1 MKDIVIVGAGG
12 FAREVQFLIERINHV
27 TPTYNII
34 GFIDEQLNTGN
45 LINGI
50 PVIGNNDFLIHYPK
64 KLAVAIAIGT
74 GSIRER
80 LFHLLVGNSNL
91 YFPNLIDPSVIYSEH
106 ITYGIGNIVCAGCI
120 LTVNIQI
127 ENFVI
132 LNLDCTVGHNAVIES
147 FVTVSPSTNIS
158 GNVHIQSLCYL
169 GTSSTII
176 QGIHIGCN
184 STIGAGAVVIKDIP
198 ENCTAVG
205 TPAKPIK
212 FLN

>member
-12 FAREVQFLIERINHV
+12 FARDVQFLIERINQV

-34 GFIDEQLNTGN
+34 GFIDEELDTGSI
-45 LINGI
+45 INGI
-50 PVIGNNDFLIHYPK
+50 PVIGNDNFLVHYPK
-64 KLAVAIAIGT
+64 KLAVAIAIAT
-74 GSIRER
+74 MTIRER
-80 LFHLLVGNSNL
+80 LFHKLKHNSNL
-91 YFPNLIDPSVIYSEH
+91 YFPNLIDPSVIRSEY
-106 ITYGIGNIVCAGCI
+106 INFGFGNIICAGCI
-120 LTVNIQI
+120 LTINIQI

-132 LNLDCTVGHNAVIES
+132 LNIYSTVEHDTIIKS
-147 FVTVSPSTNIS
+147 FVTISPRTTLC

-169 GTSSTII
+169 GASSTII
-176 QGIHIGCN
+176 QGIHIGYN